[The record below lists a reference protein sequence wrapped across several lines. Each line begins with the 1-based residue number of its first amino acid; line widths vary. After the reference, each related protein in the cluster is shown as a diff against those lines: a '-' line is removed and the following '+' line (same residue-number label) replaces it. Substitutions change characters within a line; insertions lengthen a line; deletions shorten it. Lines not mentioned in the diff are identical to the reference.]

1 MSLPPSDSS
10 RDTPHHE
17 PSLNSHRSWFLLHGI
32 GAKGT
37 TTLLA
42 LLGISGAERV
52 ALALTAIETLEER
65 EMPTFLMLTNLTA
78 EGVRTLKNH
87 PGRIAEVNREVEQ
100 MGVKVVSQY
109 ATLGQYDFVT
119 VVEAPDEKTMA
130 KVSVE
135 LGSRGTMTSQTLAA
149 LPAEDLSSSL

>member
-1 MSLPPSDSS
+1 
-10 RDTPHHE
+10 
-17 PSLNSHRSWFLLHGI
+17 
-32 GAKGT
+32 
-37 TTLLA
+37 
-42 LLGISGAERV
+42 
-52 ALALTAIETLEER
+52 
-65 EMPTFLMLTNLTA
+65 MLTNLTA

-87 PGRIAEVNREVEQ
+87 PGRISEVNREVEQ